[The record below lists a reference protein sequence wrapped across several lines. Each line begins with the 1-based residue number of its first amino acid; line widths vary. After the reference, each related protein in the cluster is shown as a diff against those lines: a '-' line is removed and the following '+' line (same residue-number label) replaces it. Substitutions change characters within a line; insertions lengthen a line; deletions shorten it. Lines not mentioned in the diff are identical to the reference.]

1 MIVSFIFKISCFLG
15 IKQAKKIKPGWEFL
29 GTDWE
34 KYDLEPGK
42 GGRTKKLKVHLTL
55 RIHHNSIAGG
65 WL

>member
-34 KYDLEPGK
+34 NYDLKCGR
-42 GGRTKKLKVHLTL
+42 GARTKKLKVFLFVSHITGLVTV
-55 RIHHNSIAGG
+55 NF
-65 WL
+65 